1 MRVGSLFSGIGG
13 MDLGLERAG
22 MRVAWQVEKD
32 EWCRRVLAY
41 HWPNVRQY
49 GDIHDLDFRDLEG
62 VDLVAGGFPCQP
74 FSVAG
79 RRAGTRDDRYLWPRM
94 LEVIRHVRPAWV
106 LGENVAG
113 IVNLALDRVLSD
125 LEAQGYACRTFNI
138 PACAIDAPHE
148 RKRIWIVANR
158 ERPRLEK
165 REGVTRDDVQE
176 RPAAERGGRVGA
188 VAHADGELL
197 YRSRSGPPSRG
208 EELTD
213 AGSAGFWSDHAWIV
227 GGDGKARRVKPGLCG
242 LAHGVPG
249 RVAKLRGFGNA
260 VVPQVVEVIGR
271 AIMAAHLQESA

>member
-138 PACAIDAPHE
+138 PACAVDAPHE
-148 RKRIWIVANR
+148 RKRIWIVAHAQGEPKRPAGLSR
-158 ERPRLEK
+158 ER
-165 REGVTRDDVQE
+165 GH
-176 RPAAERGGRVGA
+176 VG
-188 VAHADGELL
+188 HADGELL

-213 AGSAGFWSDHAWIV
+213 AGGARFWSGHAWVV

-242 LAHGVPG
+242 LAHGIPG
-249 RVAKLRGFGNA
+249 RVAKLRGFRNA

-271 AIMAAHLQESA
+271 AILAAHLQESA

>member
-41 HWPNVRQY
+41 YWPNVRQY

-138 PACAIDAPHE
+138 PACAVDAPHE
-148 RKRIWIVANR
+148 RKRIWIVAHAQGEPKRPAGLSR
-158 ERPRLEK
+158 ERGHVGHADAIRELQPQRSLEK
-165 REGVTRDDVQE
+165 Q
-176 RPAAERGGRVGA
+176 RGRLG
-188 VAHADGELL
+188 HAG
-197 YRSRSGPPSRG
+197 G
-208 EELTD
+208 
-213 AGSAGFWSDHAWIV
+213 AGFWDDHAWIV
-227 GGDGKARRVKPGLCG
+227 GGDGKARRAKPGLRG

-271 AIMAAHLQESA
+271 AIMAAHPQESA